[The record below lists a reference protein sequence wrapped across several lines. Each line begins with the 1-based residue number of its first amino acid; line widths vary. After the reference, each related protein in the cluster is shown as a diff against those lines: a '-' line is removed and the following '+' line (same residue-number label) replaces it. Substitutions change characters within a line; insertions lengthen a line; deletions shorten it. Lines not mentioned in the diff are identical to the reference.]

1 MAVDQ
6 IITGWLY
13 SYKRV
18 DIAADTYQKHFI
30 KSVEKKIEEMQV
42 KYLLNQQSQK
52 FWGLSI
58 QLQQMYSDHFVH
70 NNIRKC
76 FM

>member
-52 FWGLSI
+52 FHGTLLI
-58 QLQQMYSDHFVH
+58 FYRF
-70 NNIRKC
+70 N
-76 FM
+76 

>member
-42 KYLLNQQSQK
+42 NT
-52 FWGLSI
+52 
-58 QLQQMYSDHFVH
+58 
-70 NNIRKC
+70 C
-76 FM
+76 